1 MKEGLPI
8 VVTDTPRKKHLDR
21 LRRQIDDQKM
31 DTVFSAAKIYLDRL
45 RKDIGNKT
53 MNKILSA
60 QGDSTLMFAIDTTGS
75 MGLEIKAAKAIA
87 KEIIS
92 VTRDSE
98 VDYILSPF
106 NDPGKI

>member
-1 MKEGLPI
+1 
-8 VVTDTPRKKHLDR
+8 
-21 LRRQIDDQKM
+21 M

-53 MNKILSA
+53 MDKVLSA
-60 QGDSTLMFAIDTTGS
+60 QVYSTLTFAIDTTGS
-75 MGLEIKAAKAIA
+75 MGLEIKTGKTIA

-92 VTRDSE
+92 VTHNSE

-106 NDPGKI
+106 NNPGKI